1 MRIRAAMLL
10 SLLLGAALAGL
21 GPAPLALAVDAPT
34 VTGEAWTK
42 SPPGERM
49 AFLAGM
55 AVVVSRQYRY
65 LQRQA
70 NGTSTPAAAATGTAR
85 EGAMVKDIVDR
96 TRPFTL
102 RQIMQDVDKYY
113 AAHPDQLQ
121 RQVVDV
127 IWKDILQ
134 TPPSQ

>member
-1 MRIRAAMLL
+1 
-10 SLLLGAALAGL
+10 
-21 GPAPLALAVDAPT
+21 
-34 VTGEAWTK
+34 
-42 SPPGERM
+42 M

-70 NGTSTPAAAATGTAR
+70 SGTSTPAAAATGPSR
-85 EGAMVKDIVDR
+85 EGTMVKDIVDR

-102 RQIMQDVDKYY
+102 MQIMQDVDKYY
-113 AAHPDQLQ
+113 ADHPDQLQ

-127 IWKDILQ
+127 IWNDIVPTQ
-134 TPPSQ
+134 PSR